1 MRYNKCAYAHK
12 GDDMMP
18 YKDHTG
24 PNGEGPMTG
33 RALGD
38 CNKDT
43 KQATYN
49 ERPRLGLGRGT
60 RRNRRPLGRGRRNRG
75 RV

>member
-1 MRYNKCAYAHK
+1 
-12 GDDMMP
+12 MP

-43 KQATYN
+43 KQVAYG
-49 ERPRLGLGRGT
+49 ERPRLGLGRG
-60 RRNRRPLGRGRRNRG
+60 RGAGRNGGRNRRPLGQGRRSQG
-75 RV
+75 RF